1 VRTLARISRT
11 GPTALE
17 SKTFRWGLT
26 ANVLSGVKPTLWIGG
41 IVVAAI
47 VVALVRLNRV
57 DDRLAVHLVD
67 ADKKPVSASVTVW
80 ETRLYPILGSMK
92 FLPQWARTSTRSNQV
107 SVIDGIVKVRRVNG
121 PGNDTLLGIRP
132 KMVRSF
138 AVYIIGKTN
147 GANVYRFQERVG
159 TITSEQTDLSVILD

>member
-1 VRTLARISRT
+1 
-11 GPTALE
+11 
-17 SKTFRWGLT
+17 
-26 ANVLSGVKPTLWIGG
+26 
-41 IVVAAI
+41 VAAI
-47 VVALVRLNRV
+47 VVTLVRLNRV

-107 SVIDGIVKVRRVNG
+107 NVIDGIVKVRRVNG
-121 PGNDTLLGIRP
+121 PGNDTMLGILPIRP

-138 AVYIIGKTN
+138 AVYIFGKTN

-159 TITSEQTDLSVILD
+159 TITSEYTDLSVILD